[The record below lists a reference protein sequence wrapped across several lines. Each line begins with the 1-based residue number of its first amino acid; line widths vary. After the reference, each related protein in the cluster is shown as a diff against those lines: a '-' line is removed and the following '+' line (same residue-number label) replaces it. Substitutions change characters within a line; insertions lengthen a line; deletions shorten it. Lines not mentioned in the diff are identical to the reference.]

1 MWHTY
6 ILHRPCCPPILALA
20 LLWGCDNHVTV
31 CRCQQETGRD
41 DAVHHWQPAATSS
54 LHHHILVV
62 GIHCLVA
69 LFGWLGALNYSCLGR
84 RRNSALLRSPAAG
97 AVMMSVISLQSEKC
111 QALVYNL
118 ITQPPHEG

>member
-1 MWHTY
+1 MIPILDLDLIQLTVMWHTY

-54 LHHHILVV
+54 LRGV

-69 LFGWLGALNYSCLGR
+69 LFGWLGALNYSCLGVD
-84 RRNSALLRSPAAG
+84 
-97 AVMMSVISLQSEKC
+97 AVTPRCFGVLPQE
-111 QALVYNL
+111 
-118 ITQPPHEG
+118 P